1 MEIKVSEEIKKA
13 CPQFAGIAIRA
24 TVKNTAYSESLWK
37 KIDEFTVRYREM
49 YTTDSIKDM
58 VTIHATRE
66 AYKKCGKDPSRYRPS
81 GEALCRRILRGIPL
95 YQIDTLVDLI
105 NLVSI
110 RHGYSIGG
118 FDADKIQGDTLVLGI
133 GKSGEPYE
141 GIGRGELNIEGM
153 VRYREMYTTDS
164 IKDMVTIHATR
175 EAYKK
180 CGKDPSRYRPS
191 GEALCRRILRGISL
205 YQIDTLVDLIN
216 LVSIRY
222 GYSIGGFD
230 ADKIQGDTLV
240 LGIGKSGEPYEGIG
254 RGELNIEGMPVYRD
268 AMGGIGTPTSD
279 NERTKLEAGTTHLLT
294 IINGY
299 SGKEGLQEAA
309 DYMLELL
316 KEFAASKDEELI
328 YF

>member
-13 CPQFAGIAIRA
+13 CPQFAGIAICA
-24 TVKNTAYSESLWK
+24 TVENTAYSESLWK
-37 KIDEFTVRYREM
+37 KIDEFT
-49 YTTDSIKDM
+49 I
-58 VTIHATRE
+58 
-66 AYKKCGKDPSRYRPS
+66 
-81 GEALCRRILRGIPL
+81 
-95 YQIDTLVDLI
+95 
-105 NLVSI
+105 
-110 RHGYSIGG
+110 
-118 FDADKIQGDTLVLGI
+118 
-133 GKSGEPYE
+133 
-141 GIGRGELNIEGM
+141 
-153 VRYREMYTTDS
+153 RYREMYTTDS